1 MTTSTCWNDPRIR
14 SREKSDF
21 VLKFDKLNNPRAMSQ
36 KKYNETLQQM
46 GEYGPTCHVQSV
58 YNVCNQKD
66 ASGRDV
72 LRLVELKSG
81 KLVIPLEDVF
91 DEIER
96 IHLQHNHLC
105 NIAKFYQAIKESTN
119 LATGNISFEMAKDFI
134 SRCQTCT
141 IKSQQKSSKTS
152 QNTGLFA
159 PKLSP
164 TKFPKKNAR
173 PEISPI
179 LLSNGASN
187 SGGSDGKSDG
197 AKNGS
202 QNGSTNNGQN
212 FKPPSQPS
220 FVAPS
225 PIYTAVNRP
234 FFPTT
239 PLSNQPFSSM
249 TSSSTKDF
257 NYKPGWMPVF
267 TSTPLATKAAQP
279 RIDIS
284 STSFLIPQF
293 TPHQNSNTN
302 QLANNCLVNNRSVIT
317 TCGPA
322 LQTSNAF
329 TQNTTVIIS
338 DHPEVPPIRE
348 VVQNAVGN
356 ASSREPVIKQEVH
369 SIEEMLQKYIDIGE
383 WKNDFIFTDTECRQ
397 ILGELARTHFG
408 MWELKES
415 ITNPGEFYFFNK
427 KDGTCQWNEP
437 DAWVEEIK
445 KRVSIEKV
453 LRIEQDDENNQL
465 EDEILGEGDIIE
477 QPFEEDN
484 FVVEDPIQRRDE
496 NVVQSL
502 EPAKEQQPVVE
513 NNIEELIASPTQQ
526 DLPQQDMEEIVQSLV
541 DDLITER
548 ENQILKQPQSAVV
561 LEEEGKKNV
570 CEGTEGVEETSETAF
585 EGPLDGVLET
595 ALDIPVESP
604 SPPPAARAT
613 EEPPLNF
620 HPTIC
625 SVTTI
630 EKPIEEENNK
640 ICEGNVAVN
649 PPILQQQEEEQPVVM
664 NNGGDESTNF
674 LRPFNT
680 TDSFMA
686 AALGGGLNDD
696 TMDIANFIEQ
706 FDEQL
711 NSPPPNNR
719 ENVQQ
724 VLSNEIVIEKV
735 SAEEVNNKNNSNIP
749 PPRPIKYTNQTA
761 KKTIGGGGGG
771 LSFCQFSVTGR
782 KRVNEALKFK
792 PNKEEAKKPPQQQL
806 LSLSSPRKRPPIFK
820 HVALQRVRV
829 SLPDVENCLK
839 NRKWIVVN

>member
-1 MTTSTCWNDPRIR
+1 
-14 SREKSDF
+14 
-21 VLKFDKLNNPRAMSQ
+21 MSQ

-66 ASGRDV
+66 VNGRDV

-187 SGGSDGKSDG
+187 SGGSGGKSDG

-202 QNGSTNNGQN
+202 QNGSSNNGQN
-212 FKPPSQPS
+212 FMPHSQPS

-257 NYKPGWMPVF
+257 NKSGWMPTF

-369 SIEEMLQKYIDIGE
+369 PIDEMLQKYIDVGE

-415 ITNPGEFYFFNK
+415 RTNPGEFYFFNK

-477 QPFEEDN
+477 QPVEEDN
-484 FVVEDPIQRRDE
+484 FVVEDPIQRREE

-502 EPAKEQQPVVE
+502 EPAKDQQPVVE
-513 NNIEELIASPTQQ
+513 NNVEELIASPTQQ

-561 LEEEGKKNV
+561 SEEEGKKNI
-570 CEGTEGVEETSETAF
+570 CEENLEGLEN
-585 EGPLDGVLET
+585 PLET
-595 ALDIPVESP
+595 ALEVPVETFVETGLEGAVEEASEAALEVPVEGALETPLEGAGETAVEGAVERALETALEVPVEGALEGAVETGLEIPVETPLETPLSAP
-604 SPPPAARAT
+604 AAPPAL
-613 EEPPLNF
+613 EEPPLNIQ
-620 HPTIC
+620 PPNC
-625 SVTTI
+625 SVAPI
-630 EKPIEEENNK
+630 EKLIEEENNK
-640 ICEGNVAVN
+640 ICEEKVVENS
-649 PPILQQQEEEQPVVM
+649 PIQHQQQQQEEEQPVVM
-664 NNGGDESTNF
+664 NNGGDETTNF

-724 VLSNEIVIEKV
+724 VLSNEIVIEV
-735 SAEEVNNKNNSNIP
+735 
-749 PPRPIKYTNQTA
+749 Y
-761 KKTIGGGGGG
+761 
-771 LSFCQFSVTGR
+771 F
-782 KRVNEALKFK
+782 
-792 PNKEEAKKPPQQQL
+792 
-806 LSLSSPRKRPPIFK
+806 
-820 HVALQRVRV
+820 
-829 SLPDVENCLK
+829 
-839 NRKWIVVN
+839 